1 MGSLGCLGA
10 SNEGLQREC
19 LRAKEKVGV
28 YRVIRKGSHVQKGR
42 VDGQQRAPGQ
52 VGFRV

>member
-1 MGSLGCLGA
+1 MRGNRGSL
-10 SNEGLQREC
+10 

-28 YRVIRKGSHVQKGR
+28 YRVIRKGSRIQKGR
-42 VDGQQRAPGQ
+42 VDGQQRVPGQ